1 VTSQHVERN
10 KVGPGRA
17 GRNRLADIIRS
28 RRQVGPSNKILIYT
42 RQDNGIAV
50 PVHSK
55 SVKRLKSDNYRFQAC
70 DLSWISNTAGF
81 EPDAHWCL

>member
-1 VTSQHVERN
+1 LAREVPVETDWLI
-10 KVGPGRA
+10 VLDPGV
-17 GRNRLADIIRS
+17 RS
-28 RRQVGPSNKILIYT
+28 GPSNKILIYT
-42 RQDNGIAV
+42 RQDNGIAVV